1 RPRPMLRPHATQPGR
16 DTTAPRIRP
25 RTRHRLQPAPPGT
38 GRHTRR
44 MVGPGRNRTMNNY
57 DVAIP
62 VTVQIRAGQ
71 VIGAHV
77 DFEGAPWPLT
87 DSEPNVWNVDTEEW
101 EQNHDLED

>member
-1 RPRPMLRPHATQPGR
+1 
-16 DTTAPRIRP
+16 
-25 RTRHRLQPAPPGT
+25 
-38 GRHTRR
+38 
-44 MVGPGRNRTMNNY
+44 MNNY

-101 EQNHDLED
+101 EQNHDLEDQAQAALDEAFTDFEAKLTELDQQARTENQ